1 MLSDAECPKP
11 KERAMQTIT
20 FFANKGGSG
29 RTIAT
34 MALASGF
41 LAQGKRVAVMDCT
54 DQAATSPKGQ
64 QPSTLQNWVTQM
76 AACKIRPPQLEL
88 IECRTRDEVEDSAA
102 AADVRG
108 IDVLLIDT
116 KARLDEP
123 QLAALGLADLII
135 APAISP
141 FEAKCIVEGI
151 DQYLG
156 TPEDL
161 MCLITGCR
169 NGAGEAAETRTTF
182 GYHAVLQSELPW
194 AEALS
199 DQILNG
205 NIAYFVSSLACKPD
219 RPGFARY
226 RDALAAWNAVQRL
239 TFEVEWALNGQRL
252 EPFTA

>member
-1 MLSDAECPKP
+1 M
-11 KERAMQTIT
+11 RTIT
-20 FFANKGGSG
+20 TFATKGGAG
-29 RTIAT
+29 RTITT

-54 DQAATSPKGQ
+54 DLAGSNPKGRH
-64 QPSTLQNWVTQM
+64 PSTLQNWMAQM

-88 IECRTRDEVEDSAA
+88 IECLTRDEVEDRSAA
-102 AADVRG
+102 AEARG

-116 KARLDEP
+116 SARLYEP

-141 FEAKCIVEGI
+141 FEARCIVEGI
-151 DQYLG
+151 SEYLG

-161 MCLITGCR
+161 MCLVNGCR
-169 NGAGEAAETRTTF
+169 NGAFEAAETRKAF
-182 GYHAVLQSELPW
+182 GYHPVFQSELPW

-205 NIAYFVSSLACKPD
+205 DIGHFVSSLACKPD
-219 RPGFARY
+219 KPGFARF
-226 RDALAAWNAVQRL
+226 RDAQAAWVAVQRL
-239 TFEVEWALNGQRL
+239 TFEVEWALKCQRL
-252 EPFTA
+252 ESFVGEQAVYVYKRKAVA

>member
-1 MLSDAECPKP
+1 MH
-11 KERAMQTIT
+11 TIT

-54 DQAATSPKGQ
+54 DQAGINPKGH
-64 QPSTLQNWVTQM
+64 QPSTLRNWEMQM

-102 AADVRG
+102 AADARG
-108 IDVLLIDT
+108 IDLLLIDT

-169 NGAGEAAETRTTF
+169 NGAGEAAETRTAF
-182 GYHAVLQSELPW
+182 GYQSVFQSELPW
-194 AEALS
+194 AEAIS

-205 NIAYFVSSLACKPD
+205 DIAHFVSLLACKPD

-239 TFEVEWALNGQRL
+239 THEVEWALDGQRL
-252 EPFTA
+252 EPFTGDQSPYAFKGKAVA